1 MTTETTTTTDP
12 TPATG
17 PTPAQ
22 KERYALLE
30 IINGEIKRLLFL
42 RHKIEKGVSADAP
55 PPQTRPHK
63 KRRPSRP
70 ITCGHPWRKH
80 YGKGLCES
88 CWSYEYRQAH
98 AKQAAPATPASTTE
112 GEAA

>member
-1 MTTETTTTTDP
+1 MTTETTTTTNP
-12 TPATG
+12 TPATD
-17 PTPAQ
+17 TTSAQ
-22 KERYALLE
+22 RERYALLE

-55 PPQTRPHK
+55 PQPKRKYKTRA
-63 KRRPSRP
+63 STP
-70 ITCGHPWRKH
+70 ITCAHPWRKH

-88 CWSYEYRQAH
+88 CWSYDWRQAH
-98 AKQAAPATPASTTE
+98 AGQAAPATTTKTE